1 MLDEDVD
8 EVYQQEELTHSFMVD
23 PSAELADLVG
33 DACDIEMSV
42 VKPDVKQKWKLIKKK
57 ISCLD

>member
-42 VKPDVKQKWKLIKKK
+42 VKPDV
-57 ISCLD
+57 